1 MYTTKDYKYLLIEK
15 HQGIVVM
22 SLNRPAKLNAINIDM
37 SNEIHSALNQISSDK
52 DCSVLVITGSGR
64 GFCSGWDFSG
74 DNSDEQNIDSYNIT
88 NIGQH
93 IVQMP
98 QPVIAAVNGIA
109 AGIGL
114 SIAMSADVR
123 IAAKSAQFSCIFVKR
138 SLVPAGGASLMLQ
151 QLLGKGIAMEMSLTG
166 NIYDSDWALDKGLVN
181 KLTQN
186 TLLLESALEV
196 GFTIANNPPA
206 AVRAIKRIMN
216 TTESLLSGVIESEN
230 EANNLLLKTD
240 DFQESILSFKE
251 KRPPAYRDT

>member
-1 MYTTKDYKYLLIEK
+1 MIEK

-88 NIGQH
+88 NISQH

-138 SLVPAGGASLMLQ
+138 SLVPDGGATLMLQ

-230 EANNLLLKTD
+230 EANTLLVETE
-240 DFQESILSFKE
+240 DFQESILSFEE
-251 KRPPAYRDT
+251 KRPPIYRDI